1 MSLSGFFDD
10 NCACNRDGSNYCES
24 NDAVVGSYG
33 SFGLGGGIG
42 ATCRISLDF
51 GKPCECSG
59 GINNLYEFTG
69 NCLFK

>member
-1 MSLSGFFDD
+1 MNLSGFFDD

-42 ATCRISLDF
+42 GYLPHKASIS
-51 GKPCECSG
+51 ESHV
-59 GINNLYEFTG
+59 NAAEV
-69 NCLFK
+69 